1 MRGERLAKAF
11 WILFC
16 LVLGWPL
23 IGVADAALSVLG
35 IPLLLLYTFF
45 AWAVLV
51 AVLAVVARMT
61 ED

>member
-1 MRGERLAKAF
+1 MRGEGLAKVF
-11 WILFC
+11 WILFF
-16 LVLGWPL
+16 LVLCWPF

-35 IPLLLLYTFF
+35 IPLLLFYTFF

-51 AVLAVVARMT
+51 CVLAVIAGKM

>member
-1 MRGERLAKAF
+1 MRGEGLAKAF
-11 WILFC
+11 WILFF
-16 LVLGWPL
+16 LVLCWPF

-35 IPLLLLYTFF
+35 IPLFLLYTFF

-51 AVLAVVARMT
+51 CVLAAIAGTM

>member
-1 MRGERLAKAF
+1 MRGEGLAKAF
-11 WILFC
+11 WILFF
-16 LVLGWPL
+16 LVLCWPF

-35 IPLLLLYTFF
+35 IPLLLLYTFL

-51 AVLAVVARMT
+51 CVLAAVAGKM